1 MNDKMFKLNRI
12 LAISD
17 TIVSVIAIL
26 TLGACAWYFNKW
38 WIVLFSI
45 IPLMLF
51 YSHPMVMDADYEPA
65 EGGGD
70 ENAR

>member
-1 MNDKMFKLNRI
+1 MNDKMLKLNRI

-45 IPLMLF
+45 IPLLLF
-51 YSHPMVMDADYEPA
+51 YSHPLVLDADYEPI
-65 EGGGD
+65 EKGGD

>member
-1 MNDKMFKLNRI
+1 MFKLNRI

-38 WIVLFSI
+38 GIVLFSI
-45 IPLMLF
+45 IPLLLF
-51 YSHPMVMDADYEPA
+51 YSHTIVLDADYEPV
-65 EGGGD
+65 EEGGD
-70 ENAR
+70 EDAR

>member
-38 WIVLFSI
+38 GIVLFSI
-45 IPLMLF
+45 IPLLLF
-51 YSHPMVMDADYEPA
+51 YSHTIVLDADYEPVD
-65 EGGGD
+65 GGGD
-70 ENAR
+70 KDA

>member
-1 MNDKMFKLNRI
+1 MFKLNRI

-45 IPLMLF
+45 IPLLLF
-51 YSHPMVMDADYEPA
+51 YSRPMVMDADYEQV

-70 ENAR
+70 KNA

>member
-38 WIVLFSI
+38 GIVLFSI
-45 IPLMLF
+45 IPLLLF
-51 YSHPMVMDADYEPA
+51 YSHTIVLDADYEQV

-70 ENAR
+70 EDAR